1 MATIKKI
8 YGYARVSS
16 RDQNLDRQIKSL
28 LAADVEER
36 DIITDKIS
44 GKSLEREG
52 YKMLKERMLRNGD
65 TLVIDTLDRLSRKK
79 AHIKEEL
86 EYYKKRSIRVKILD
100 IPTSAMEFPP
110 EQAWIQ
116 DMVNSLII
124 EVLASIAEHERD
136 TIRKRQAEGI
146 AVAKEKGKHLGRPR
160 LERPENWDE
169 VYQKWIRKKITAVDA
184 MALLG
189 LKRSSFYK
197 LVHEQ
202 EESD

>member
-1 MATIKKI
+1 MKKI

-28 LAADVEER
+28 LDAGVEER
-36 DIITDKIS
+36 DIVTDKIS

-52 YKMLKERMLRNGD
+52 YIMLKERMLRDGD

-160 LERPENWDE
+160 LEQPENWDE
-169 VYQKWIRKKITAVDA
+169 VYQRWLHKEITAVDA
-184 MALLG
+184 MTQLG